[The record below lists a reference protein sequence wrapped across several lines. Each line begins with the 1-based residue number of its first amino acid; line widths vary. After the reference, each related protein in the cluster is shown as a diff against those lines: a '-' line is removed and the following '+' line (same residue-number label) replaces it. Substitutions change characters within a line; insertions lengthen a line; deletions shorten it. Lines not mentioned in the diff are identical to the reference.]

1 MPDRLAEALAE
12 LAAPAEGLQP
22 NWHDVAKRA
31 RKARRR
37 TAMAPAAAGAV
48 VLASTALAVAPTLL
62 RSNAVAFMRTVAIKP
77 TGAPPAVR
85 RAFAAHRWAGRPRA
99 AASLATTRGR
109 AVLWVAPLRGR
120 GWCEGLQLPRMRFTG
135 PTITCRWWSGSN
147 GPFGGGFV
155 GPALLKGRAAVTD
168 GRELRLRFADGSS
181 VHVPTND
188 GFYLYRVAERRLIK
202 SEPRALLLR
211 EHGRVIGR
219 LRRSSLYGG
228 PLAAGGASHRPGGVD
243 LARARAVLAATTR
256 AGRVA
261 IFSAPS
267 KLAPATCWWLWIRRG
282 TYGSGC
288 VGNDRDTTSLWSVA
302 PSRVRVRGKVLWLL
316 WGRAGSDFASLEL
329 RYQDGR
335 RVPLARKHGY
345 FLLVVRGPERVRG
358 HRPALLVGRGAN
370 GRVLRR
376 QLLLPFAWAPGP

>member
-12 LAAPAEGLQP
+12 LAAPADGLRP
-22 NWHDVAKRA
+22 DWHEVARRA
-31 RKARRR
+31 RRARRR
-37 TAMAPAAAGAV
+37 TAVVIAVAGAV
-48 VLASTALAVAPTLL
+48 VLASTALAVVPTLL
-62 RSNAVAFMRTVAIKP
+62 ESNAVAFMRTVSIEP
-77 TGAPPAVR
+77 TGAPPVVR
-85 RAFAAHRWAGRPRA
+85 RAFAAHRWAGPPRA
-99 AASLATTRGR
+99 AARLATSRGR

-120 GWCEGLQLPRMRFTG
+120 GWCEGLQLPRTRFTG
-135 PTITCRWWSGSN
+135 RTITCRWWRGSN

-155 GPALLKGRAAVTD
+155 GPALFEGRAAVTN
-168 GRELRLRFADGSS
+168 GRELRLRFGDGSS
-181 VHVPTND
+181 VRIPTRD
-188 GFYLYRVAERRLIK
+188 GFYLYRVAQKRLIRA
-202 SEPRALLLR
+202 EPRVLLLR
-211 EHGRVIGR
+211 ERHRVIGR
-219 LRRSSLYGG
+219 LRLSSPYGG
-228 PLAAGGASHRPGGVD
+228 PLVTGSALHRPGGID
-243 LARARAVLAATTR
+243 TARARRVLAATTR

-288 VGNDRDTTSLWSVA
+288 VGNHRDTTSLWSVA
-302 PSRVRVRGKVLWLL
+302 PLRARVHGNEIWLL
-316 WGRAGSDFASLEL
+316 WGRAGSDFAPLEL

-345 FLLVVRGPERVRG
+345 LLHVVRGPERVRG
-358 HRPALLVGRGAN
+358 HRPALLIGRGAN